1 MTPITTTAELAV
13 FCDKLKGQP
22 FVAVDTEFMRETTY
36 WPKLCLIQAAGAN
49 GVEACIDPLGDGM
62 DLEPFLEILRDETI
76 LKVFHAARQD
86 VEIFN
91 NLQAMP
97 RPLFDTQVAGM
108 AAGFGEQIAYDAL
121 VRQMLKIELDKSS
134 RFTDWA
140 RRPLSDNQL
149 TYALADVTHLAALY
163 PILRERLEK
172 EGRIAWVTDEMA
184 NLTDPAIYDVE
195 PENAWKRLRPR
206 KHTAKY
212 MAVYKSVAAWR
223 ERTAQTRDQPRGRIL
238 KDEAID
244 ELATQA
250 PTDADQL
257 DRLRSVPKGFS
268 GSRFGPD
275 LLAAVREAL
284 KDPEAYAPV
293 VERSRVSPS
302 PAAGAVVELLKV
314 LLKARAEEA
323 GVASKLIAT
332 VSDLEQIA
340 NDDEA
345 DTSAL
350 KGWRREAFG
359 EDALKLKRGELALVL
374 DGARVRVVEV
384 RRAPKAVSAG

>member
-49 GVEACIDPLGDGM
+49 GVEACIDPLAETM
-62 DLEPFLEILRDETI
+62 DLEPFLEIMRDKSI

-91 NLQAMP
+91 NLNAMP
-97 RPLFDTQVAGM
+97 VPLFDTQVAGM

-149 TYALADVTHLAALY
+149 TYALADVTHLASLY
-163 PILRERLEK
+163 PILQDRLSK
-172 EGRIAWVTDEMA
+172 EGRLGWVTDEMA

-212 MAVYKSVAAWR
+212 MAVYKAVAAWR

-244 ELATQA
+244 EVATQA
-250 PTDADQL
+250 PIDADQL

-275 LLAAVREAL
+275 LLTAIREAL

-293 VERSRVSPS
+293 VERNRTAPS

-314 LLKARAEEA
+314 LLKARSEEA

-340 NDDEA
+340 NDDDCDNA
-345 DTSAL
+345 AL

-384 RRAPKAVSAG
+384 RRAPKTVAAD

>member
-36 WPKLCLIQAAGAN
+36 WPKLCLIQAAAASA
-49 GVEACIDPLGDGM
+49 EACIDPLAEGM
-62 DLEPFLEILRDETI
+62 DLEPFLEIMRDKSI

-97 RPLFDTQVAGM
+97 VPLFDTQVAGM

-121 VRQMLKIELDKSS
+121 VRQMLRIELDKSS

-163 PILRERLEK
+163 PMLRERLEK
-172 EGRIAWVTDEMA
+172 EGRLGWVTDEMA
-184 NLTDPAIYDVE
+184 NLTDPAVYDVE

-212 MAVYKSVAAWR
+212 MAVYKAVAAWR

-244 ELATQA
+244 EVATQA

-275 LLAAVREAL
+275 LLAAIREAL

-293 VERSRVSPS
+293 VERSRTAPS

-345 DTSAL
+345 DNAAL

-384 RRAPKAVSAG
+384 RRAPKAAAAG

>member
-36 WPKLCLIQAAGAN
+36 WPKLCLIQAAAG
-49 GVEACIDPLGDGM
+49 GVEACIDPLAEGI
-62 DLEPFLEILRDETI
+62 DLEPFLTIMRDESI

-121 VRQMLKIELDKSS
+121 VRQILKIELDKSS

-149 TYALADVTHLAALY
+149 TYALADVTHLAELY
-163 PILRERLEK
+163 PILRERLAK
-172 EGRIAWVTDEMA
+172 EGRLGWVTDEMA
-184 NLTDPAIYDVE
+184 NLTDPAVYDVE

-212 MAVYKSVAAWR
+212 MAVYKAVAAWR

-244 ELATQA
+244 EVATQA

-275 LLAAVREAL
+275 LLAAIREAL
-284 KDPEAYAPV
+284 RDPEAYAPV
-293 VERSRVSPS
+293 VERSRPSPS

-340 NDDEA
+340 NDDESDNA
-345 DTSAL
+345 AL

-384 RRAPKAVSAG
+384 RRAPKGATAE

>member
-49 GVEACIDPLGDGM
+49 GVEACIDPLAEGM
-62 DLEPFLEILRDETI
+62 DLEPLLEIMRDASI

-97 RPLFDTQVAGM
+97 KPLFDTQVAGM

-121 VRQMLKIELDKSS
+121 VRQMLRIELDKSS

-172 EGRIAWVTDEMA
+172 EGRLGWVTDEMA
-184 NLTDPAIYDVE
+184 NLTDPAVYDVE

-212 MAVYKSVAAWR
+212 MAVYKAVAAWR

-244 ELATQA
+244 EVATQA

-275 LLAAVREAL
+275 LLAAIRAAL

-293 VERSRVSPS
+293 VERSRSAPS

-340 NDDEA
+340 NDDESDNA
-345 DTSAL
+345 AL

-384 RRAPKAVSAG
+384 RRAPKAATAD

>member
-1 MTPITTTAELAV
+1 MTPISTTAELAV

-49 GVEACIDPLGDGM
+49 GVEACIDPLSEDM
-62 DLEPFLEILRDETI
+62 DLEPFLEILRDQTI

-91 NLQAMP
+91 NLNAMP
-97 RPLFDTQVAGM
+97 VPLFDTQVAGM

-149 TYALADVTHLAALY
+149 TYALADVTHLASLY
-163 PILRERLEK
+163 PMLRERLEK
-172 EGRIAWVTDEMA
+172 DGRMAWVTDEMA
-184 NLTDPAIYDVE
+184 NLTDPAVYDVE

-212 MAVYKSVAAWR
+212 MAVYKAVAAWR

-238 KDEAID
+238 KDDAID
-244 ELATQA
+244 EVATQA

-284 KDPEAYAPV
+284 RDPEAYAPV
-293 VERSRVSPS
+293 VERHRASPS

-345 DTSAL
+345 ETSAL

-384 RRAPKAVSAG
+384 RRAPKTASAG

>member
-1 MTPITTTAELAV
+1 MTPITTTAELAA
-13 FCDKLKGQP
+13 FCDKIKGQP

-36 WPKLCLIQAAGAN
+36 WPKLCLIQAAAPSA
-49 GVEACIDPLGDGM
+49 EACIDPLAEGL
-62 DLEPFLEILRDETI
+62 DLEPFLKIMRDEKV

-91 NLQAMP
+91 NLEAMP
-97 RPLFDTQVAGM
+97 KPLFDTQVAGM
-108 AAGFGEQIAYDAL
+108 AAGYGEQIAYDAL

-163 PILRERLEK
+163 PLLRERLEK
-172 EGRIAWVTDEMA
+172 EGRLGWVTDEMA
-184 NLTDPAIYDVE
+184 DLTDPANYDVE
-195 PENAWKRLRPR
+195 PDNAWKRLRPR
-206 KHTAKY
+206 RHTAKY
-212 MAVYKSVAAWR
+212 LAVYRAVAAWR
-223 ERTAQTRDQPRGRIL
+223 ERTAQLRDQPRGRIR

-244 ELATQA
+244 EIATQS
-250 PTDADQL
+250 PTDADGL

-275 LLAAVREAL
+275 LVAAIREAL
-284 KDPEAYAPV
+284 RDPEAYAPV
-293 VERSRVSPS
+293 IEKVRQQAS
-302 PAAGAVVELLKV
+302 PAAGAVVELPKV
-314 LLKARAEEA
+314 LLKARAEES

-340 NDDEA
+340 NDDDA
-345 DTSAL
+345 DVGAL

-384 RRAPKAVSAG
+384 RRAPKAASAG

>member
-1 MTPITTTAELAV
+1 MTPITTTAELAG
-13 FCDKLKGQP
+13 FCEKLKGQP

-36 WPKLCLIQAAGAN
+36 WPKLCLIQAACPSAHA
-49 GVEACIDPLGDGM
+49 VIDPLADGI
-62 DLEPFLEILRDETI
+62 DLEPFLAVLRDPAI

-149 TYALADVTHLAALY
+149 TYALADVTHLAELY
-163 PILRERLEK
+163 PKLRQRLEQ
-172 EGRIAWVTDEMA
+172 EGRLAWVTDEMA
-184 NLTDPAIYDVE
+184 GLTDPANYDVD
-195 PENAWKRLRPR
+195 PENAWRRLRPR
-206 KHTAKY
+206 RHTAKY
-212 MAVYKSVAAWR
+212 LAIYKAVAAWR
-223 ERTAQTRDQPRGRIL
+223 ERTAQLRDQPRGRIL

-244 ELATQA
+244 EVATQA
-250 PTDADQL
+250 PTDAEAL

-275 LLAAVREAL
+275 LLASVREAL
-284 KDPEAYAPV
+284 KDPERYAPAI
-293 VERSRVSPS
+293 ERPKTQAS

-345 DTSAL
+345 TTPAL

-374 DGARVRVVEV
+374 DGIRVRVVEV
-384 RRAPKAVSAG
+384 RRAPKTASAQ

>member
-36 WPKLCLIQAAGAN
+36 WPKLCLIQAAAAN
-49 GVEACIDPLGDGM
+49 GAEACIDPLAEEM
-62 DLEPFLEILRDETI
+62 DLEPFLEIMRDRSI

-91 NLQAMP
+91 NLNAMP
-97 RPLFDTQVAGM
+97 VPLFDTQVAGM

-121 VRQMLKIELDKSS
+121 VRQMLRIELDKSS

-149 TYALADVTHLAALY
+149 TYALADVTHLASLY

-172 EGRIAWVTDEMA
+172 EGRLGWVTDEMA
-184 NLTDPAIYDVE
+184 NLTDPAVYDVE

-212 MAVYKSVAAWR
+212 MAVYKAVAAWR

-244 ELATQA
+244 EVATQA

-275 LLAAVREAL
+275 LLAAIREAL
-284 KDPEAYAPV
+284 RDPEAYAPV
-293 VERSRVSPS
+293 VERSRTQPS

-340 NDDEA
+340 NDDESDNA
-345 DTSAL
+345 AL

-384 RRAPKAVSAG
+384 RRVPKAAAAD

>member
-13 FCDKLKGQP
+13 FCDKLKGQS

-49 GVEACIDPLGDGM
+49 GVEACIDPLAEGM
-62 DLEPFLEILRDETI
+62 DLEPLLEIMRDASI

-121 VRQMLKIELDKSS
+121 VRQMLRIELDKSS

-172 EGRIAWVTDEMA
+172 EGRLGWVTDEMA
-184 NLTDPAIYDVE
+184 NLTDPAVYDVE

-212 MAVYKSVAAWR
+212 MAVYRAVAAWR

-244 ELATQA
+244 EVATQA
-250 PTDADQL
+250 PIDADQL

-275 LLAAVREAL
+275 LLAAIREAL

-293 VERSRVSPS
+293 VERNRSAPS

-340 NDDEA
+340 NDDDSDNA
-345 DTSAL
+345 AL

-384 RRAPKAVSAG
+384 RRAPKAATAE

>member
-1 MTPITTTAELAV
+1 MTTITTTAELEA
-13 FCDKLKGQP
+13 FCAKLKGQA

-36 WPKLCLIQAAGAN
+36 WPKLCLIQAAAPGA
-49 GVEACIDPLGDGM
+49 EAVIDPLAEDI
-62 DLEPFLEILRDETI
+62 DLEPFLEVMRDTKI

-91 NLQAMP
+91 NLKAMP

-121 VRQMLKIELDKSS
+121 VRQMLKLDIDKSS

-140 RRPLSDNQL
+140 RRPLSESQL
-149 TYALADVTHLAALY
+149 SYALADVTHLAKLY
-163 PILRERLEK
+163 PMLRERLEREK
-172 EGRIAWVTDEMA
+172 RLAWVTDEMA
-184 NLTDPAIYDVE
+184 DLTDPANYDVE
-195 PENAWKRLRPR
+195 PDNAWKRLRPR
-206 KHTAKY
+206 RHTAKY
-212 MAVYKSVAAWR
+212 LAVYRAVAAWR
-223 ERTAQTRDQPRGRIL
+223 ERTAQLRDQPRGRIL

-244 ELATQA
+244 EIATQA
-250 PTDADQL
+250 PTDADGL

-275 LLAAVREAL
+275 LVAAVREAL

-293 VERSRVSPS
+293 IEKTRQQSS

-340 NDDEA
+340 NDDRA
-345 DTSAL
+345 DTAAL

-384 RRAPKAVSAG
+384 RRAPKVAAAS

>member
-36 WPKLCLIQAAGAN
+36 WPKLCLIQAAAGSA
-49 GVEACIDPLGDGM
+49 EACIDPLADGM
-62 DLEPFLEILRDETI
+62 DLEPFLEIMRDASI

-91 NLQAMP
+91 NLNAMP
-97 RPLFDTQVAGM
+97 VPLFDTQVAGM

-149 TYALADVTHLAALY
+149 TYALADVTHLASLY
-163 PILRERLEK
+163 PILQDRLSK
-172 EGRIAWVTDEMA
+172 EGRLGWVTDEMA

-212 MAVYKSVAAWR
+212 MAVYKAVAAWR

-244 ELATQA
+244 EVATQA

-275 LLAAVREAL
+275 LLHAIREAL

-293 VERSRVSPS
+293 VERSRTAPS

-340 NDDEA
+340 NDDEDNA
-345 DTSAL
+345 AL

-374 DGARVRVVEV
+374 DGTRVRVVEV
-384 RRAPKAVSAG
+384 RRAPKTVAAD

>member
-1 MTPITTTAELAV
+1 MTPITTTAELAA
-13 FCDKLKGQP
+13 FCEKIKGQS

-36 WPKLCLIQAAGAN
+36 WPKLCLIQAAAPSA
-49 GVEACIDPLGDGM
+49 EATIDPLAEGI
-62 DLEPFLEILRDETI
+62 DLAPFLAVLADERI
-76 LKVFHAARQD
+76 EKVFHAARQD

-97 RPLFDTQVAGM
+97 KPLFDTQVAGM
-108 AAGFGEQIAYDAL
+108 AAGYGEQIAYDAL

-140 RRPLSDNQL
+140 RRPLTDNQL
-149 TYALADVTHLAALY
+149 TYALADVTHLAKLY
-163 PILRERLEK
+163 PMLRERLER
-172 EGRIAWVTDEMA
+172 EGRLAWVTDEMA
-184 NLTDPAIYDVE
+184 DLTDPANYDVE
-195 PENAWKRLRPR
+195 PDNAWKRLRPR
-206 KHTAKY
+206 RHTAKY
-212 MAVYKSVAAWR
+212 LAVYRAVAAWR
-223 ERTAQTRDQPRGRIL
+223 ERTAQLRDQPRGRIL

-244 ELATQA
+244 EIATQS
-250 PTDADQL
+250 PTDADGL

-275 LLAAVREAL
+275 LVAAIREAL
-284 KDPEAYAPV
+284 RDPEAYAPV
-293 VERSRVSPS
+293 IEKARQQAS

-345 DTSAL
+345 DVGAL

-384 RRAPKAVSAG
+384 RRSPKAAAAG

>member
-13 FCDKLKGQP
+13 FSEKLKGQP

-36 WPKLCLIQAAGAN
+36 WPKLCLIQAAAGSA
-49 GVEACIDPLGDGM
+49 EACIDPLAEGM
-62 DLEPFLEILRDETI
+62 DLEPFLEIMRDKSI

-97 RPLFDTQVAGM
+97 VPLFDTQVAGM

-121 VRQMLKIELDKSS
+121 VRQMLRIELDKSS

-163 PILRERLEK
+163 PMLRERLEK
-172 EGRIAWVTDEMA
+172 EGRLGWVTDEMA
-184 NLTDPAIYDVE
+184 NLTDPAVYDVE

-212 MAVYKSVAAWR
+212 MAVYKAVAAWR

-244 ELATQA
+244 EVATQA

-275 LLAAVREAL
+275 LLAAIREAL

-293 VERSRVSPS
+293 VERSRNAPS

-345 DTSAL
+345 DNAAL

-384 RRAPKAVSAG
+384 RRAPKAATAG

>member
-36 WPKLCLIQAAGAN
+36 WPKLCLIQAAAGSA
-49 GVEACIDPLGDGM
+49 EACIDPLAEGM
-62 DLEPFLEILRDETI
+62 DLEPFLEIMRDKSI

-91 NLQAMP
+91 NLNAMP
-97 RPLFDTQVAGM
+97 VPLFDTQVAGM

-149 TYALADVTHLAALY
+149 TYALADVTHLASLY
-163 PILRERLEK
+163 PILQDRLSK
-172 EGRIAWVTDEMA
+172 EGRLGWVTDEMA

-212 MAVYKSVAAWR
+212 MAVYKAVAAWR

-244 ELATQA
+244 EVATQA
-250 PTDADQL
+250 PVDADQL

-275 LLAAVREAL
+275 LLTAIREAL

-293 VERSRVSPS
+293 VERNRTAPS

-314 LLKARAEEA
+314 LLKARSEEA

-340 NDDEA
+340 NDDDCDNA
-345 DTSAL
+345 AL

-384 RRAPKAVSAG
+384 RRAPKTVAAD

>member
-1 MTPITTTAELAV
+1 MTPITTTAELAA
-13 FCDKLKGQP
+13 FCDKIKGQP

-36 WPKLCLIQAAGAN
+36 WPKLCLIQAAAPTA
-49 GVEACIDPLGDGM
+49 EACIDPLAEGM
-62 DLEPFLEILRDETI
+62 DLEPFLEILRDEKI

-140 RRPLSDNQL
+140 RRPLTDNQL

-163 PILRERLEK
+163 PMLRERLEK
-172 EGRIAWVTDEMA
+172 EGRLGWVTDEMA
-184 NLTDPAIYDVE
+184 DLTAPENYDVE

-206 KHTAKY
+206 RHTAKY
-212 MAVYKSVAAWR
+212 LAVYRAVAAWR
-223 ERTAQTRDQPRGRIL
+223 ERTAQLRDQPRGRIL

-244 ELATQA
+244 EIATQS
-250 PTDADQL
+250 PTDADGL

-275 LLAAVREAL
+275 LVAAIREAL

-293 VERSRVSPS
+293 IEKVRQQAS

-340 NDDEA
+340 NDDSA
-345 DTSAL
+345 DVGAL

-374 DGARVRVVEV
+374 DGSRVRVVEV
-384 RRAPKAVSAG
+384 RRAPRAASAG

>member
-1 MTPITTTAELAV
+1 MTPITTTADLAV
-13 FCDKLKGQP
+13 FCSKLKSAP

-36 WPKLCLIQAAGAN
+36 WPKLCLIQAATLDD
-49 GVEACIDPLGDGM
+49 EAVIDPLAEGM
-62 DLEPFLEILRDETI
+62 DLTPFLEILRDEKI

-97 RPLFDTQVAGM
+97 QPLFDTQVAGM

-121 VRQMLKIELDKSS
+121 VRQMLKVELDKSS

-149 TYALADVTHLAALY
+149 TYALADVTHLARLY
-163 PILRERLEK
+163 PMLRERLEK
-172 EGRIAWVTDEMA
+172 EGRLNWVLDEMSS
-184 NLTDPAIYDVE
+184 LTDPAIYDVE

-206 KHTAKY
+206 RHTVKY
-212 MAVYKSVAAWR
+212 LAVYKAVAAWR
-223 ERTAQTRDQPRGRIL
+223 ERTAQLRDQPRGRIL

-244 ELATQA
+244 EIATQA
-250 PTDADQL
+250 PTDAEAL

-293 VERSRVSPS
+293 IERNRTQPS

-332 VSDLEQIA
+332 VADLELIA
-340 NDDEA
+340 NDDNA
-345 DTSAL
+345 DTAAL
-350 KGWRREAFG
+350 KGWRWEAFG

-384 RRAPKAVSAG
+384 RRAPKAASAG

>member
-13 FCDKLKGQP
+13 FCSKLKGQP

-36 WPKLCLIQAAGAN
+36 WPKLCLIQAAAPSA
-49 GVEACIDPLGDGM
+49 EATIDPLAEGL
-62 DLEPFLEILRDETI
+62 DLEPFLDVLRDETI

-97 RPLFDTQVAGM
+97 VPLFDTQVAGM

-149 TYALADVTHLAALY
+149 TYALADVTHLADLY
-163 PILRERLEK
+163 PKLRQRLEQ
-172 EGRIAWVTDEMA
+172 EGRLGWVTDEMA
-184 NLTDPAIYDVE
+184 GLTDPAIYDVD

-206 KHTAKY
+206 RHTAKY
-212 MAVYKSVAAWR
+212 LAVYKAVAAWR
-223 ERTAQTRDQPRGRIL
+223 ERTAQQRDQPRGRIL

-250 PTDADQL
+250 PTDAAQL

-268 GSRFGPD
+268 GSR
-275 LLAAVREAL
+275 
-284 KDPEAYAPV
+284 
-293 VERSRVSPS
+293 
-302 PAAGAVVELLKV
+302 
-314 LLKARAEEA
+314 
-323 GVASKLIAT
+323 
-332 VSDLEQIA
+332 
-340 NDDEA
+340 
-345 DTSAL
+345 
-350 KGWRREAFG
+350 
-359 EDALKLKRGELALVL
+359 
-374 DGARVRVVEV
+374 
-384 RRAPKAVSAG
+384 

>member
-36 WPKLCLIQAAGAN
+36 WPKLCLIQAAAGSA
-49 GVEACIDPLGDGM
+49 EACIDPLAEGM
-62 DLEPFLEILRDETI
+62 DLEPFLEIMRDASI

-91 NLQAMP
+91 NLNAMP
-97 RPLFDTQVAGM
+97 VPLFDTQVAGM

-121 VRQMLKIELDKSS
+121 VRQILKIELDKSS

-149 TYALADVTHLAALY
+149 TYALADVTHLASLY
-163 PILRERLEK
+163 PILQDRLSK
-172 EGRIAWVTDEMA
+172 EGRLGWVTDEMA

-212 MAVYKSVAAWR
+212 MAVYKAVAAWR

-244 ELATQA
+244 EVATQA
-250 PTDADQL
+250 PVDADQL

-275 LLAAVREAL
+275 LLSAIREAL

-293 VERSRVSPS
+293 VERNRTAPS

-314 LLKARAEEA
+314 LLKARSEEA

-340 NDDEA
+340 NDDECDNA
-345 DTSAL
+345 AL

-384 RRAPKAVSAG
+384 RRAPKTAGAD

>member
-36 WPKLCLIQAAGAN
+36 WPKLCLIQAAAGSA
-49 GVEACIDPLGDGM
+49 EACIDPLAEGM
-62 DLEPFLEILRDETI
+62 DLEPFLEIMRDETI

-163 PILRERLEK
+163 PILHDRLATD
-172 EGRIAWVTDEMA
+172 GRLGWVTDEMA

-212 MAVYKSVAAWR
+212 MAVYKAVAAWR
-223 ERTAQTRDQPRGRIL
+223 ERTAQARDQPRGRIV

-244 ELATQA
+244 EIATQA
-250 PTDADQL
+250 PTDAGQL

-275 LLAAVREAL
+275 LLAAIREAL

-293 VERSRVSPS
+293 VERSRTSAS

-340 NDDEA
+340 NDDDA

-359 EDALKLKRGELALVL
+359 EDALRLKRGELALVL

-384 RRAPKAVSAG
+384 RRAPKAADAS

>member
-1 MTPITTTAELAV
+1 MTPITTTAELAA

-36 WPKLCLIQAAGAN
+36 WPRLCLIQAAAGSA
-49 GVEACIDPLGDGM
+49 EACIDPLAEGL
-62 DLEPFLEILRDETI
+62 DLEPFLEVMRDASI

-91 NLQAMP
+91 NLKAMP
-97 RPLFDTQVAGM
+97 VPLFDTQVAGM

-172 EGRIAWVTDEMA
+172 EGRLGWVTDEMA

-212 MAVYKSVAAWR
+212 MAIYKAVAAWR
-223 ERTAQTRDQPRGRIL
+223 ERTAQARDQPRGRII
-238 KDEAID
+238 KDDAID
-244 ELATQA
+244 EVATQA
-250 PTDADQL
+250 PTDAGEL

-293 VERSRVSPS
+293 VERNRTPPS

-332 VSDLEQIA
+332 VSDLELIA

-345 DTSAL
+345 ETSAL
-350 KGWRREAFG
+350 KGWRRVAFG
-359 EDALKLKRGELALVL
+359 EDALRLKRGELALVL
-374 DGARVRVVEV
+374 DGTRVRVVEV
-384 RRAPKAVSAG
+384 RRAPKAAAAE

>member
-1 MTPITTTAELAV
+1 MKPITTTAELEA
-13 FCDKLKGQP
+13 FCAKIKGQP

-36 WPKLCLIQAAGAN
+36 WPKLCLIQAATPDA
-49 GVEACIDPLGDGM
+49 EAVIDPLAEELDMGC
-62 DLEPFLEILRDETI
+62 FLDILRDETI

-91 NLQAMP
+91 NLGAMP

-149 TYALADVTHLAALY
+149 TYALADVTHLARLY
-163 PILRERLEK
+163 PMLRERLEREK
-172 EGRIAWVTDEMA
+172 RLAWVTDEMEGII
-184 NLTDPAIYDVE
+184 DPALYDVE

-206 KHTAKY
+206 RHTAKY
-212 MAVYKSVAAWR
+212 LAIYRAVAAWR
-223 ERTAQTRDQPRGRIL
+223 ERTAQLRDQPRGRIL

-244 ELATQA
+244 EIATQA
-250 PTDADQL
+250 PTEPEAL
-257 DRLRSVPKGFS
+257 ERLRAVPKGFA

-284 KDPEAYAPV
+284 IDPEAYAPV
-293 VERSRVSPS
+293 IEKVRQSTS

-345 DTSAL
+345 ETAAL

-384 RRAPKAVSAG
+384 RRAPRAVAAS

>member
-36 WPKLCLIQAAGAN
+36 WPKLCLIQAAAASA
-49 GVEACIDPLGDGM
+49 EACIDPLAEGL
-62 DLEPFLEILRDETI
+62 DLEPFLEIMRDKTI

-91 NLQAMP
+91 NLNAMP
-97 RPLFDTQVAGM
+97 VPLFDTQVAGM

-149 TYALADVTHLAALY
+149 TYALADVTHLASLY

-172 EGRIAWVTDEMA
+172 EGRLGWVTDEMA

-212 MAVYKSVAAWR
+212 MAVYKAVAAWR

-244 ELATQA
+244 EVATQA

-257 DRLRSVPKGFS
+257 DRLRSVPKGILRLPVRP
-268 GSRFGPD
+268 G
-275 LLAAVREAL
+275 LAGRH
-284 KDPEAYAPV
+284 P
-293 VERSRVSPS
+293 
-302 PAAGAVVELLKV
+302 
-314 LLKARAEEA
+314 
-323 GVASKLIAT
+323 
-332 VSDLEQIA
+332 
-340 NDDEA
+340 
-345 DTSAL
+345 
-350 KGWRREAFG
+350 
-359 EDALKLKRGELALVL
+359 
-374 DGARVRVVEV
+374 
-384 RRAPKAVSAG
+384 

>member
-1 MTPITTTAELAV
+1 MTPITTTAELAA
-13 FCDKLKGQP
+13 FCDEIKGQP

-36 WPKLCLIQAAGAN
+36 WPKLCLIQAAAPN
-49 GVEACIDPLGDGM
+49 AEAVIDPLAEGI
-62 DLEPFLEILRDETI
+62 DLEPFLQILRDESI
-76 LKVFHAARQD
+76 EKVFHAARQD

-108 AAGFGEQIAYDAL
+108 AAGYGEQIAYDAL

-140 RRPLSDNQL
+140 RRPLSDAQL
-149 TYALADVTHLAALY
+149 TYALADVTYLAKLY
-163 PILRERLEK
+163 PVLKARLDK
-172 EGRIAWVTDEMA
+172 EGRLGWVHDEMQ
-184 NLTDPAIYDVE
+184 NLCDPAIYDVE
-195 PENAWKRLRPR
+195 PENAWKRLKPR
-206 KHTAKY
+206 RHTAKY
-212 MAVYKSVAAWR
+212 LAVYKAVAAWR
-223 ERTAQTRDQPRGRIL
+223 ERTAQQRDQPRGRIL

-250 PTDADQL
+250 PTDAAQV

-275 LLAAVREAL
+275 LLAAIREAL

-293 VERSRVSPS
+293 VERSKASVS

-314 LLKARAEEA
+314 LLKARAEDV

-332 VSDLEQIA
+332 VSDLELIA
-340 NDDEA
+340 NDDNA
-345 DTSAL
+345 ATPAL
-350 KGWRREAFG
+350 TGWRREAFG

-374 DGARVRVVEV
+374 DGTRVRVVEV
-384 RRAPKAVSAG
+384 RRAPKPAAAE